1 MTLLTWPTFVSNLG
15 CEGLLRQFL
24 YKTEYDS
31 FSEDKNIIEIKLK
44 VSLEILMDSALIKKA
59 EVFLTDFLK
68 KEISITVEKVESVS
82 NSFEM
87 IEKANSL
94 RDKRVAKEAFK
105 KNAGIMQ
112 LLAEFEAEIINESLI
127 IKK

>member
-1 MTLLTWPTFVSNLG
+1 
-15 CEGLLRQFL
+15 
-24 YKTEYDS
+24 
-31 FSEDKNIIEIKLK
+31 
-44 VSLEILMDSALIKKA
+44 
-59 EVFLTDFLK
+59 
-68 KEISITVEKVESVS
+68 
-82 NSFEM
+82 M